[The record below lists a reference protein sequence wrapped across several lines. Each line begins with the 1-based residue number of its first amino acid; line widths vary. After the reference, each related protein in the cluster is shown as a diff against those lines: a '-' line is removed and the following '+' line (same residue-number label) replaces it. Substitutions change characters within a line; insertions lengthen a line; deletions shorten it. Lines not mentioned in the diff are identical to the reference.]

1 MTNQAT
7 ILVIEDDPTFRSL
20 LVAILEDEGYGI
32 VEEENGKQALIVLRR
47 RSFDLVLSDL
57 RLPGMEGLDLFRSA
71 KAEGIAPPFILLT
84 AFGTVEEAVSAL
96 KEGVTDFLTKP
107 LKDPDALRTLV
118 RRTLETRRRELT
130 LTVLRE
136 RETAGLPPEEV
147 LFAGAAMAE
156 AHRLIGNV
164 ADTPAS
170 VLISG
175 ESGTGKELVARMIHL
190 ASQRRDAGFVAINC
204 AAIPENL
211 MESELFGHE
220 KGAFTGAV
228 QARPGKFELAAG
240 GTLFLDE
247 IGELPVALQAKLLRV
262 LQEKAFER
270 LGGRREIRADV
281 RIVAATN
288 RDLEAEIREKR
299 FREDLY
305 YRLNVFPIH
314 LPPLRERRDG
324 LPIITEYLALRA
336 AQQIGRAVSLV
347 EPEVH
352 AAFADYGWPGNIREL
367 QNVIERAVILSS
379 GRITLSDLP
388 EPIRRPVKQPS
399 VTADGRLQDLE
410 REAIR
415 EALAQCGGNRRL
427 AAERLGISKR
437 TLQYRLKGYG
447 LTDG

>member
-20 LVAILEDEGYGI
+20 LVAILEGEGYGI
-32 VEEENGKQALIVLRR
+32 VEEEDGKQALLALRR

-57 RLPGMEGLDLFRSA
+57 RLPGMEGLDLFRLA

-107 LKDPDALRTLV
+107 LKDPDTLRALV
-118 RRTLETRRRELT
+118 RRTLENRRRELT

-136 RETAGLPPEEV
+136 REVAGLPPEEV

-156 AHRLIGNV
+156 ARRLIGNV
-164 ADTPAS
+164 ALTPAS

-175 ESGTGKELVARMIHL
+175 ESGTGKELAARMIHL
-190 ASQRRDAGFVAINC
+190 ASQRRDAVFVAINC
-204 AAIPENL
+204 AAIPETL

-220 KGAFTGAV
+220 KGAFTGAT

-247 IGELPVALQAKLLRV
+247 VGELPLALQAKLF
-262 LQEKAFER
+262 LQERTFER

-281 RIVAATN
+281 RIIAATN
-288 RDLEAEIREKR
+288 RDLGSEIREKR

-324 LPIITEYLALRA
+324 LPVLTEYLVLRA
-336 AQQIGRAVSLV
+336 AQQIGRTVSRV
-347 EPEVH
+347 EQEVH
-352 AAFADYGWPGNIREL
+352 AAFAGYDWPGNIREL

-388 EPIRRPVKQPS
+388 ELIRRPVKRTA
-399 VTADGRLQDLE
+399 VTTDGNLQDLE
-410 REAIR
+410 REAIL
-415 EALAQCGGNRRL
+415 EVLAQCDGNRRL

-437 TLQYRLKGYG
+437 TLQYRLKAYG
-447 LTDG
+447 LEKG

>member
-20 LVAILEDEGYGI
+20 LVAILENEGYGT
-32 VEEENGKQALIVLRR
+32 VEMEDGKQALLALRR

-71 KAEGIAPPFILLT
+71 RAEGIAPPFILLT

-118 RRTLETRRRELT
+118 RRTLENGRRELT
-130 LTVLRE
+130 LTVLKE
-136 RETAGLPPEEV
+136 RELAGLPPEEV

-156 AHRLIGNV
+156 ARRLISNV

-175 ESGTGKELVARMIHL
+175 ESGTGKELAARMIHL

-220 KGAFTGAV
+220 KGAFTGAT
-228 QARPGKFELAAG
+228 QAHPGKFELAAG

-247 IGELPVALQAKLLRV
+247 IGELPPALQAKLLRV
-262 LQEKAFER
+262 LQERTFER
-270 LGGRREIRADV
+270 LGGHREIRADV

-288 RDLEAEIREKR
+288 RDLAAEIRERR

-324 LPIITEYLALRA
+324 LPILTEYLVLRA

-352 AAFADYGWPGNIREL
+352 AAFADYDWPGNIREL

-379 GRITLSDLP
+379 GRITLGDLP
-388 EPIRRPVKQPS
+388 ELIRRPVKPPS
-399 VTADGRLQDLE
+399 VTTEGSLQDRE
-410 REAIR
+410 REAIL
-415 EALAQCGGNRRL
+415 EALAQCDGNRRL

-437 TLQYRLKGYG
+437 TLQYRLREYGAAKG
-447 LTDG
+447 

>member
-20 LVAILEDEGYGI
+20 LAAILEDEGYGI
-32 VEEENGKQALIVLRR
+32 VEEEDGKQALLALRR

-57 RLPGMEGLDLFRSA
+57 RLPGMDGLELFRSA
-71 KAEGIAPPFILLT
+71 KAEGIAPPFVLLT

-118 RRTLETRRRELT
+118 RRTLENRRRELT
-130 LTVLRE
+130 LTVLKE
-136 RETAGLPPEEV
+136 RELAGLPPEEV

-156 AHRLIGNV
+156 ARRLIGNV
-164 ADTPAS
+164 AATPAS

-175 ESGTGKELVARMIHL
+175 ESGTGKELAARMIHL
-190 ASQRRDAGFVAINC
+190 ASQRRDAVFVTINC

-220 KGAFTGAV
+220 KGAFTGAT

-247 IGELPVALQAKLLRV
+247 IGELPPALQAKLLRV
-262 LQEKAFER
+262 LQERTFER
-270 LGGRREIRADV
+270 LGGRRELRADV

-288 RDLEAEIREKR
+288 RDLEAEIRERR

-324 LPIITEYLALRA
+324 LPILTEYLVLRA
-336 AQQIGRAVSLV
+336 AQQIGKAVSLV

-352 AAFADYGWPGNIREL
+352 AAFADYDWPGNIREL

-388 EPIRRPVKQPS
+388 ELIRRPVKPLS
-399 VTADGRLQDLE
+399 VTTDGSLQDRE
-410 REAIR
+410 REAIL
-415 EALAQCGGNRRL
+415 EVLAQCDGNRRL

-447 LTDG
+447 LIDG